1 VTNTEESLLVGGR
14 INRGWLTV
22 FAGTIGLAFGP
33 STLTIL
39 SFGVFVR
46 PLQQEFGW
54 TLGQTALAATIIS
67 YMIMIAAP
75 VQGVL
80 TDRFGGRAVVI
91 ASIPAFTVAY
101 GLLYFLPNNLYVFYG
116 FWILIPLCA
125 VGVWPLSYLRST
137 ATWFD
142 RRLGLS
148 LASRIPGSESGAWL
162 SRPSLASWLQ
172 TMDGVTPMSSWP
184 RLLW

>member
-1 VTNTEESLLVGGR
+1 
-14 INRGWLTV
+14 
-22 FAGTIGLAFGP
+22 
-33 STLTIL
+33 
-39 SFGVFVR
+39 
-46 PLQQEFGW
+46 
-54 TLGQTALAATIIS
+54 
-67 YMIMIAAP
+67 MIMIAAP

-80 TDRFGGRAVVI
+80 TDRFSSAVVI

-116 FWILIPLCA
+116 FWIEIPLCA

-148 LASRIPGSESGAWL
+148 LGITDSEIGSGAWL